1 MGFIELNIGC
11 LKHKFFLSADD
22 ADYLKGFSKE
32 WCLTKSPSGNARL
45 SPLTLEVAQNIHFDW
60 TYVRHVTIG
69 YVA

>member
-32 WCLTKSPSGNARL
+32 WCLIQSPSGNACL
-45 SPLTLEVAQNIHFDW
+45 SPLTLGGALNTHFDW
-60 TYVRHVTIG
+60 TG
-69 YVA
+69 M